1 MANTKKMSR
10 PERKR
15 AKRKSRRE
23 LRKLRASLT
32 REQQGELRKSKKGIK
47 AFLAE
52 AKKTA
57 E

>member
-23 LRKLRASLT
+23 LRKLRETLT
-32 REQQGELRKSKKGIK
+32 PEQRSELRKSKKGVK
-47 AFLAE
+47 AFVAE

>member
-10 PERKR
+10 AERKR
-15 AKRKSRRE
+15 AKRKSRLE
-23 LRKLRASLT
+23 LRKLRDSLT
-32 REQQGELRKSKKGIK
+32 REQRSELSKSNKGIK